1 MVKWHGG
8 TVIIGAEGS
17 FFSDPLG
24 GQMLGFVE
32 SQRLGSQCW
41 RASGGHQQSANLPL
55 QMICYGC
62 CDFGIFPP
70 ICNGCLGFSYC
81 QSVMGIVDM

>member
-8 TVIIGAEGS
+8 TVIVGAEGS

-32 SQRLGSQCW
+32 AQRLSN
-41 RASGGHQQSANLPL
+41 AGGQAVAISTLL
-55 QMICYGC
+55 ICHC
-62 CDFGIFPP
+62 R
-70 ICNGCLGFSYC
+70 
-81 QSVMGIVDM
+81 

>member
-32 SQRLGSQCW
+32 VQRLGSQC
-41 RASGGHQQSANLPL
+41 
-55 QMICYGC
+55 
-62 CDFGIFPP
+62 
-70 ICNGCLGFSYC
+70 
-81 QSVMGIVDM
+81 